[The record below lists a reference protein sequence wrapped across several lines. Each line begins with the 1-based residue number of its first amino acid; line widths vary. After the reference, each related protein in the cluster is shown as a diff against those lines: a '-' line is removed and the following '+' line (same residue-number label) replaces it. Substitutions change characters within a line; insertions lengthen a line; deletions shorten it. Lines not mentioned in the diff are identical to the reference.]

1 MVDNGRGAAGGR
13 LADLVAVK
21 APRLIAIVA
30 VALAIAR
37 CGATPLQAP
46 VPDAK
51 TLNSATGTIA
61 SACGESYQ
69 VHEFDAADN
78 RELRRLDSTAVTA
91 AGRLA
96 VVLHRNAAWVFQG
109 ETVAEIAA
117 DGESMLDAC
126 RLRRGANVLASA
138 IRKR

>member
-1 MVDNGRGAAGGR
+1 MNPR
-13 LADLVAVK
+13 
-21 APRLIAIVA
+21 RLIAVGA
-30 VALAIAR
+30 VTLAIAG
-37 CGATPLQAP
+37 CGATPPQAP

-51 TLNSATGTIA
+51 TLNSVTGTIA

-78 RELRRLDSTAVTA
+78 RELRRLGAAATTA

-96 VVLHRNAAWVFQG
+96 VVFHRNAAWVFQG
-109 ETVAEIAA
+109 ETVAKIVA

-126 RLRRGANVLASA
+126 RLHRAANVLASA
-138 IRKR
+138 IRKP